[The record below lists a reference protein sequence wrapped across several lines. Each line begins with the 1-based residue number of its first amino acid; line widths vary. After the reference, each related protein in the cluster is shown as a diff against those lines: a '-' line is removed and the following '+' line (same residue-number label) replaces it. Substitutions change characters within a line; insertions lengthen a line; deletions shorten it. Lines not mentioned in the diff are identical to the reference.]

1 MDEAQRRLY
10 QRWTVWQSDLGQA
23 RYFACHLLKKGWHY
37 DPWDRRIRSSTYLQQ
52 AAFTTALV
60 AAYCRPF
67 VETRSGSVFPV
78 SQVGFN
84 VEERALHGRLRG
96 LRNAVYAHTD
106 VELHRVQPLRIGDF
120 ATAIVSQ
127 PILKL
132 SKRELDGLVPI
143 DRLIAEMRDAL
154 QSMAPL
160 LEEAEE

>member
-23 RYFACHLLKKGWHY
+23 RYFAGHLLRKGWHY

-78 SQVGFN
+78 RLARFAAP
-84 VEERALHGRLRG
+84 ERALHDRLRG

-106 VELHRVQPLRIGDF
+106 VELHRVQPLRNWRFRYRDR
-120 ATAIVSQ
+120 SQ

-132 SKRELDGLVPI
+132 SKEELDCLVPMI
-143 DRLIAEMRDAL
+143 DRLIGVMRDAL

-160 LEEAEE
+160 LEEA